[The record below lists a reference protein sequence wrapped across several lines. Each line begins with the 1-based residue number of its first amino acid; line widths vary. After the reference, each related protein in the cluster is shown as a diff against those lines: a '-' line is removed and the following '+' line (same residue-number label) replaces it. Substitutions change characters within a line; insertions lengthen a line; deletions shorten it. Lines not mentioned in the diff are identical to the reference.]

1 MQVQNSK
8 FAFAVI
14 AVLSLLVIGL
24 FLYLLK
30 PFWTVIAWAG
40 ILAFF
45 FYPLYRRIKSVLKG
59 KAELSALTL
68 IILMILFVF
77 VPLFFISL
85 QLIYQVEDF
94 LASFDQAFFQKL
106 QAQASA
112 LKSHPFWGK
121 LYQEISPYLENL
133 QAKLSEQLSN
143 ILQSTFNLFKNFLQA
158 TFGIIFKMVLTLFT
172 FYYFLVDGEKIVSL
186 VQKLIPGSEEKKEEI
201 LARISLILKAVF
213 YGTLLTALVQGV
225 IATLIYLILGVP
237 GYLLWGVL
245 TAVASFIPFPGTA
258 LIWVPLGVYLLFF
271 ESLLKGIILLV
282 ACALT
287 VAQVDNILKPFFIGG
302 KAKLHNL
309 LVFFSV
315 LGGIIAFN
323 FLGLFLGPL
332 ILGLFLSVIEIYQSF
347 LHVQDK
353 TE

>member
-1 MQVQNSK
+1 MQIQNSK
-8 FAFAVI
+8 FAFAI
-14 AVLSLLVIGL
+14 ITVLSLLVIGL

-45 FYPLYRRIKSVLKG
+45 FYPLYRRIKSSLKG
-59 KAELSALTL
+59 RAELSALSL
-68 IILMILFVF
+68 ILLMILFLF

-85 QLIYQVEDF
+85 QLVYQVEDF
-94 LASFDQAFFQKL
+94 LASFDQAFFQEL
-106 QAQASA
+106 QARAHA

-133 QAKLSEQLSN
+133 QAKLSEQLSSL
-143 ILQSTFNLFKNFLQA
+143 LQSTFNLLKNFLQA
-158 TFGIIFKMVLTLFT
+158 TFGIVFKMVLTLFT
-172 FYYFLVDGEKIVSL
+172 FYYFLVDGERIVAL
-186 VQKLIPGSEEKKEEI
+186 VQSLIPGSEEKKEEV
-201 LARISLILKAVF
+201 LARVSLILKAVF

-225 IATLIYLILGVP
+225 LATLIYLILGVP

-258 LIWVPLGVYLLFF
+258 LIWVPLGIYLLLI
-271 ESLLKGIILLV
+271 ESPLKGLILLV

-287 VAQVDNILKPFFIGG
+287 VAQVDNILKPLFIGG

-332 ILGLFLSVIEIYQSF
+332 ILGLFLSVIDVYQSF

-353 TE
+353 PE